1 LIVCID
7 PGTQCA
13 GFATFSESDKGMLS
27 CGVFRGK
34 DWMDTAGRVPDFG
47 QVAKLVI
54 EDPRVY
60 PITNVDPN
68 NLMTLAKAVG
78 AIVANVKALHT
89 KLVTPSRWKKSVP
102 KKIHQKRI
110 LRAMSQSETQLLEN
124 CLCPKSLQHNVVD
137 AIGIGLWE
145 LRRMK

>member
-1 LIVCID
+1 MVCID

-13 GFATFSESDKGMLS
+13 GYATFSEEDKAMIS
-27 CGVFRGK
+27 CGVFRGN
-34 DWMDTAGRVPDFG
+34 DWMDTAARVPDFG
-47 QVAKLVI
+47 KVDKLVI

-68 NLMTLAKAVG
+68 NLMILAKAVG
-78 AIVANVKALHT
+78 AIVANVKAIHT

-110 LRAMSQSETQLLEN
+110 LRGMTPEETQILEN
-124 CLCPKSLQHNVVD
+124 CLCPKSLKHNVID
-137 AIGIGLWE
+137 AVGIGLWE
-145 LRRMK
+145 LRRIK